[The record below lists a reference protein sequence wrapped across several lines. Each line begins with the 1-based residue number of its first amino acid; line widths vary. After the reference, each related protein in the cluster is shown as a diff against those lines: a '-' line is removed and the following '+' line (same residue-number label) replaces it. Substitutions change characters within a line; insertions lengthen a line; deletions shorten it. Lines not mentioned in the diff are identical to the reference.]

1 MAISFLCIFPGI
13 IYTFIIMCLFK
24 QVITNYPH
32 CSVPCIFNVQCILQV
47 ISWTSLLFR
56 NQFIETVTYYTV
68 HQFKVYNSG
77 TSLVVQWLRLH
88 VPNAGGGSSTTGW
101 ETKIPHA
108 MGHSQKKKRY
118 TLQRLVSLFIWLHPV
133 LVVAWGSLIFI
144 VAFKIFSWGRGD
156 LFF

>member
-1 MAISFLCIFPGI
+1 MTLSTEYFISNIICQNEGKIKKISCKDERICRHHIFGARDVKRS
-13 IYTFIIMCLFK
+13 C
-24 QVITNYPH
+24 
-32 CSVPCIFNVQCILQV
+32 
-47 ISWTSLLFR
+47 
-56 NQFIETVTYYTV
+56 
-68 HQFKVYNSG
+68 SG

-133 LVVAWGSLIFI
+133 LVVARGSLIFI
-144 VAFKIFSWGRGD
+144 VAFKIFS
-156 LFF
+156 